1 MTTPQLNMNDH
12 KPQAVSFFVAIHKD
26 APLPPPRGNY
36 VALGLGGYRSPTY
49 PYAFSDDT
57 GDSIS
62 PRNKHYSEL
71 TGWYWI
77 WKNVTDVDILGLCH
91 YRRYFLLDNKKF
103 LFFRRRKRYFQPTPD
118 YFNYITAQEHTAFAE
133 TLLSNHDVI
142 VPQRV
147 QLGVSL
153 SAHYAACHAQED
165 WDLFMEGIRA
175 LYPQYT
181 SEIKWFDKT
190 HYIHPYNMMIAR
202 KDFFD
207 RYMSSLFPLLFWI
220 EKKNP
225 FRTDPYQCRVPAFL
239 AERFFTF
246 YLHVGSVRYVEQPI
260 ATLESSAF

>member
-1 MTTPQLNMNDH
+1 MTPLN
-12 KPQAVSFFVAIHKD
+12 
-26 APLPPPRGNY
+26 
-36 VALGLGGYRSPTY
+36 
-49 PYAFSDDT
+49 
-57 GDSIS
+57 SIS
-62 PRNKHYSEL
+62 RRNKHYSEL

-103 LFFRRRKRYFQPTPD
+103 FFLRRRRRYFQPTPD
-118 YFNYITAQEHTAFAE
+118 YFNYITAQKHTAFAE

-142 VPQRV
+142 VPQRIR
-147 QLGVSL
+147 LGVSL

-165 WDLFMEGIRA
+165 WDLFIEGIRA

-190 HYIHPYNMMIAR
+190 PYIHPYNMMIAR

-246 YLHVGSVRYVEQPI
+246 YLHVDSVRYVEQPI
-260 ATLESSAF
+260 ATLEPSAF